1 MASGI
6 FLLTA
11 FYYNLQCPL
20 MYRLNTCADMEMPR
34 KDLLNAVEF
43 NLSRTELRLVAH
55 SVSTLS
61 FAGDD
66 KKGTFVIGILSS
78 ADNVCLRESQ
88 RKLFLPR
95 AKVYKRLDIKVFFLL
110 DERSPA
116 LNLELKINR
125 DIVFLNTSLH
135 GWGRGF
141 ARKLHIWLN
150 YVIANFPDAVLI
162 GRMDD
167 DVFACTP
174 QIFDRLYDVQHKL
187 LYYGYPT
194 GYPRQCT
201 IDCVDEMFLIIG
213 IELAKRV
220 ANRAFC
226 VDHKKQENNCLIDG
240 NGGHKFR
247 RWIDIY
253 KDYIF
258 VDEKAN
264 KKMIWYFKASKN
276 HSEYK
281 KYMTPMFCEKF
292 LLYHKANPSEM
303 YRWTQYN
310 SLLLNDNILANISE
324 YDIVNA
330 DNCSRYDKEARQ

>member
-1 MASGI
+1 MSWKPAGN
-6 FLLTA
+6 A
-11 FYYNLQCPL
+11 KMVNNLQCPL
-20 MYRLNTCADMEMPR
+20 RYILNTCADMEMPS

-43 NLSRTELRLVAH
+43 ILSRTELVAH
-55 SVSTLS
+55 SLSTLNFS
-61 FAGDD
+61 GED

-95 AKVYKRLDIKVFFLL
+95 AKAYKRLDIKVFFLL

-116 LNLELKINR
+116 LNLEQKINR

-174 QIFDRLYDVQHKL
+174 QIFDRIYYVKHKL

-194 GYPRQCT
+194 GYNRPCT

-220 ANRAFC
+220 ANRTFC
-226 VDHKKQENNCLIDG
+226 VDHKKRENNCLIDG

-253 KDYIF
+253 KDFVF

-276 HSEYK
+276 HDEYK
-281 KYMTPMFCEKF
+281 KYITPRFCEKF

-310 SLLLNDNILANISE
+310 SLLLNDNTLANISE
-324 YDIVNA
+324 FDIVNA
-330 DNCSRYDKEARQ
+330 DYCSKYGKEARQ